1 MAVKV
6 QIDASEV
13 EALMRRYPEKML
25 KLTKKSMR
33 SAASE
38 SAKIIKRA
46 GNPRFA
52 SLVGYKVA
60 SGKLSGDLSAA
71 VGYFRSRQKEK
82 SDVDDWFK
90 AYWSEYG
97 TLENRYA
104 GHRFQRRR
112 AARSRHFRGG
122 IMPRLLYEGCKS
134 DAVDAYQRRLEKEMV
149 KNSKN
154 ETTA

>member
-38 SAKIIKRA
+38 SAKIIRKA
-46 GNPRFA
+46 GNPRFT

-122 IMPRLLYEGCKS
+122 IMPRLQYEGCKS
-134 DAVDAYQRRLEKEMV
+134 DAVDAYQIRLEKEMV
-149 KNSKN
+149 KNFEK
-154 ETTA
+154 EFKK

>member
-13 EALMRRYPEKML
+13 EALMRRYPDKML
-25 KLTKKSMR
+25 NLTKKSMR

-38 SAKIIKRA
+38 SAKIIRRA

-112 AARSRHFRGG
+112 SARSRHFRGG

-149 KNSKN
+149 KNFDK
-154 ETTA
+154 EFRK

>member
-13 EALMRRYPEKML
+13 EALMRRYPDKML

-38 SAKIIKRA
+38 SAKIIRRA

-104 GHRFQRRR
+104 GHKFQRRR

-134 DAVDAYQRRLEKEMV
+134 DAVDAYQIRLEKEMV
-149 KNSKN
+149 KNFEK
-154 ETTA
+154 EFRK

>member
-13 EALMRRYPEKML
+13 EALMKRYPDKML

-38 SAKIIKRA
+38 SAKIIRRA
-46 GNPRFA
+46 GNPKFA

-134 DAVDAYQRRLEKEMV
+134 DAVEAYQRRLEKEMV
-149 KNSKN
+149 KNFDK
-154 ETTA
+154 EFKK

>member
-6 QIDASEV
+6 QIDSSEV

-38 SAKIIKRA
+38 SAKIIRRA
-46 GNPRFA
+46 GNQRFA

-122 IMPRLLYEGCKS
+122 IMPRLQYEGCKS
-134 DAVDAYQRRLEKEMV
+134 DAIDAYQTRLEKEMV
-149 KNSKN
+149 KNFEK
-154 ETTA
+154 EFKK

>member
-13 EALMRRYPEKML
+13 EALMRRYPDKML
-25 KLTKKSMR
+25 KLTKNSMR

-38 SAKIIKRA
+38 SAKIIRRA

-97 TLENRYA
+97 TLENRYV

-149 KNSKN
+149 KNFEK
-154 ETTA
+154 EFEK

>member
-6 QIDASEV
+6 QIDASDV
-13 EALMRRYPEKML
+13 EALMKRYPDKML

-38 SAKIIKRA
+38 SAKIIRKA

-122 IMPRLLYEGCKS
+122 IMPRLQYEGCTS
-134 DAVDAYQRRLEKEMV
+134 DAVDAYQTRLEKEMV
-149 KNSKN
+149 KNFEK
-154 ETTA
+154 EFKK

>member
-38 SAKIIKRA
+38 SAKIIRRA

-82 SDVDDWFK
+82 SVVDDWFK

-134 DAVDAYQRRLEKEMV
+134 DAVEAYQRRLEKEMV
-149 KNSKN
+149 KNFDK
-154 ETTA
+154 EFKK

>member
-13 EALMRRYPEKML
+13 EALMRRYPDKML

-38 SAKIIKRA
+38 SAKIIRKA

-122 IMPRLLYEGCKS
+122 IMPRLQYEGCKS

-149 KNSKN
+149 KNFDK
-154 ETTA
+154 EFKK

>member
-33 SAASE
+33 SAAAE

-97 TLENRYA
+97 TLENR
-104 GHRFQRRR
+104 
-112 AARSRHFRGG
+112 
-122 IMPRLLYEGCKS
+122 
-134 DAVDAYQRRLEKEMV
+134 
-149 KNSKN
+149 
-154 ETTA
+154 

>member
-33 SAASE
+33 SAAAE
-38 SAKIIKRA
+38 SAKIIRRA

-134 DAVDAYQRRLEKEMV
+134 DAVDAYQRRLEKEML
-149 KNSKN
+149 KNFDK
-154 ETTA
+154 EFKK

>member
-1 MAVKV
+1 MAVKL

-13 EALMRRYPEKML
+13 EALMKRYPDKML

-38 SAKIIKRA
+38 SAKIIRKA
-46 GNPRFA
+46 GNPRFT

-122 IMPRLLYEGCKS
+122 IMPRLQYEGCKS
-134 DAVDAYQRRLEKEMV
+134 DAVDAYQIRLEKEMV
-149 KNSKN
+149 KNFEK
-154 ETTA
+154 EFKK

>member
-38 SAKIIKRA
+38 SAKIIRRA
-46 GNPRFA
+46 GNQRFA

-134 DAVDAYQRRLEKEMV
+134 DAVDAYQRRLEKEIV
-149 KNSKN
+149 KNFEK
-154 ETTA
+154 EFEK

>member
-13 EALMRRYPEKML
+13 EALMKRYPDKML

-38 SAKIIKRA
+38 SAKIIRKA
-46 GNPRFA
+46 GNPRFT

-122 IMPRLLYEGCKS
+122 IMPRLQYEGCKS
-134 DAVDAYQRRLEKEMV
+134 DAIDAYQTRLEKEMV
-149 KNSKN
+149 KNFEK
-154 ETTA
+154 EFKK

>member
-13 EALMRRYPEKML
+13 EALMRLYPEKML

-38 SAKIIKRA
+38 SAKIIRRA

-134 DAVDAYQRRLEKEMV
+134 DAVEAYQRRLEKEMV
-149 KNSKN
+149 KNFDK
-154 ETTA
+154 EFKK

>member
-6 QIDASEV
+6 QIDSSEV

-38 SAKIIKRA
+38 SAKIIRRA
-46 GNPRFA
+46 GNQRFA

-134 DAVDAYQRRLEKEMV
+134 DAVEAYQIRLEKEMV
-149 KNSKN
+149 KNFEK
-154 ETTA
+154 EFKK

>member
-25 KLTKKSMR
+25 NLTKKSMR

-38 SAKIIKRA
+38 SAKIIRRA

-149 KNSKN
+149 KNFDK
-154 ETTA
+154 EFRK

>member
-6 QIDASEV
+6 QIDASDV
-13 EALMRRYPEKML
+13 EALMKRYPDKML

-38 SAKIIKRA
+38 SAKIIRRA

-134 DAVDAYQRRLEKEMV
+134 DAVDAYQTRLEKEMV
-149 KNSKN
+149 KNFEK
-154 ETTA
+154 EFKK

>member
-25 KLTKKSMR
+25 TLTKKSMR

-38 SAKIIKRA
+38 SAKIIRRA
-46 GNPRFA
+46 GNQRFA

-122 IMPRLLYEGCKS
+122 IMPRLQYEGCKS
-134 DAVDAYQRRLEKEMV
+134 DAIDAYQTRLEKEMV
-149 KNSKN
+149 KNFEK
-154 ETTA
+154 EFKK

>member
-33 SAASE
+33 SAAAE
-38 SAKIIKRA
+38 SAKIIRRA

-82 SDVDDWFK
+82 SEVDDWFK

-149 KNSKN
+149 KNFDK
-154 ETTA
+154 EFKK

>member
-13 EALMRRYPEKML
+13 EALMRRYPDKML

-38 SAKIIKRA
+38 SAKIIRRA

-134 DAVDAYQRRLEKEMV
+134 DAVEAYQRRLENEIV
-149 KNSKN
+149 KNFEK
-154 ETTA
+154 EFKK

>member
-33 SAASE
+33 SAAAE
-38 SAKIIKRA
+38 SAKIIRRA

-60 SGKLSGDLSAA
+60 SGKLSDDLSAA

-149 KNSKN
+149 KNFDK
-154 ETTA
+154 EFKK

>member
-6 QIDASEV
+6 QIDSSEV

-46 GNPRFA
+46 GNPKFA

-134 DAVDAYQRRLEKEMV
+134 DAVEAYQRRLEKEMV
-149 KNSKN
+149 KNFDK
-154 ETTA
+154 EFKK

>member
-13 EALMRRYPEKML
+13 EALMRRYPDKML

-38 SAKIIKRA
+38 SAKIIRRA

-122 IMPRLLYEGCKS
+122 IMPRLQYEGCKS
-134 DAVDAYQRRLEKEMV
+134 DAIDAYQTRLEKEMV
-149 KNSKN
+149 KDFEK
-154 ETTA
+154 AFKK

>member
-13 EALMRRYPEKML
+13 EALMRRYPDKML

-38 SAKIIKRA
+38 SAKIIRRA
-46 GNPRFA
+46 GNQRFA

-134 DAVDAYQRRLEKEMV
+134 DAVEAYQRRLENEIV
-149 KNSKN
+149 KNFEK
-154 ETTA
+154 EFKK

>member
-6 QIDASEV
+6 RIDASEV

-38 SAKIIKRA
+38 SAKIIRRA

-122 IMPRLLYEGCKS
+122 IMPRLQYEGCKS
-134 DAVDAYQRRLEKEMV
+134 DAIDAYQTRIEKEMV
-149 KNSKN
+149 KNFEK
-154 ETTA
+154 EFKK

>member
-25 KLTKKSMR
+25 NLTKKSMR

-38 SAKIIKRA
+38 SAKIIRRA

-122 IMPRLLYEGCKS
+122 IMPRLQYEGCKS
-134 DAVDAYQRRLEKEMV
+134 DAVDAYQIRLEKEMV
-149 KNSKN
+149 KNFEK
-154 ETTA
+154 EFKE

>member
-13 EALMRRYPEKML
+13 EALMRRYPDKML

-38 SAKIIKRA
+38 SAKIIRRA
-46 GNPRFA
+46 GNQRFA

-122 IMPRLLYEGCKS
+122 IMPRLQYEGCKS
-134 DAVDAYQRRLEKEMV
+134 DALDAYQTRLEKEMV
-149 KNSKN
+149 KNFEK
-154 ETTA
+154 EFKK

>member
-6 QIDASEV
+6 QIDSSEV

-38 SAKIIKRA
+38 SAKIIRRA

-71 VGYFRSRQKEK
+71 VGYFRIRQKEK

-134 DAVDAYQRRLEKEMV
+134 DAVEAYQRRLENEIV
-149 KNSKN
+149 KNFEK
-154 ETTA
+154 EFKK

>member
-13 EALMRRYPEKML
+13 EALMRRYPDKML
-25 KLTKKSMR
+25 NLTKKSMR

-38 SAKIIKRA
+38 SAKIIRRA
-46 GNPRFA
+46 GNPRFS

-104 GHRFQRRR
+104 GHKFQRRR
-112 AARSRHFRGG
+112 AARSRHFCGG

-149 KNSKN
+149 KNFEK
-154 ETTA
+154 EFKK

>member
-13 EALMRRYPEKML
+13 EALRRRYPDKML

-38 SAKIIKRA
+38 SAKIIRRA
-46 GNPRFA
+46 GNQRFA

-122 IMPRLLYEGCKS
+122 IMPRLQYEGCKS
-134 DAVDAYQRRLEKEMV
+134 DAIDAYQTRLEKEMV
-149 KNSKN
+149 KNFEK
-154 ETTA
+154 EFKK

>member
-13 EALMRRYPEKML
+13 EALMRRYPDKML

-38 SAKIIKRA
+38 SAKIIRRA
-46 GNPRFA
+46 GNQRFA

-134 DAVDAYQRRLEKEMV
+134 DAIDAYQTRLEKEMV
-149 KNSKN
+149 KNFEK
-154 ETTA
+154 EFKK

>member
-25 KLTKKSMR
+25 NLTKKSMR

-38 SAKIIKRA
+38 SAKIIRRA

-122 IMPRLLYEGCKS
+122 IMPRLQYEGCKS
-134 DAVDAYQRRLEKEMV
+134 DAIDAYQTRLEKEMA
-149 KNSKN
+149 KNFEK
-154 ETTA
+154 EFKK

>member
-6 QIDASEV
+6 QIDSSEV

-38 SAKIIKRA
+38 SAKIIRKA
-46 GNPRFA
+46 GNPRFT

-149 KNSKN
+149 KNFDK
-154 ETTA
+154 EFRK

>member
-13 EALMRRYPEKML
+13 EALMKRYPDKML

-38 SAKIIKRA
+38 SAKIIRKA
-46 GNPRFA
+46 GNPRFT

-149 KNSKN
+149 KNFDK
-154 ETTA
+154 EFKK

>member
-13 EALMRRYPEKML
+13 EALMRRYPDKMQ

-38 SAKIIKRA
+38 SAKIIRRA

-122 IMPRLLYEGCKS
+122 IMPRLQYEGCKS
-134 DAVDAYQRRLEKEMV
+134 DAVDAYLIRLEKEMV
-149 KNSKN
+149 KNFEK
-154 ETTA
+154 EFKK

>member
-6 QIDASEV
+6 QIDSSEV

-25 KLTKKSMR
+25 NLTKKSMR

-38 SAKIIKRA
+38 SAKIIRRA

-134 DAVDAYQRRLEKEMV
+134 DAVEAYQRRLEKEMV
-149 KNSKN
+149 KNFDK
-154 ETTA
+154 EFKK

>member
-38 SAKIIKRA
+38 SAKIIRRA

-112 AARSRHFRGG
+112 AARSRHFHGG

-149 KNSKN
+149 KNFDK
-154 ETTA
+154 EFKK

>member
-38 SAKIIKRA
+38 SAKIIRRA

-104 GHRFQRRR
+104 GHKFQRRR

-149 KNSKN
+149 KNFDK
-154 ETTA
+154 EFKE

>member
-6 QIDASEV
+6 QIDSSEV

-38 SAKIIKRA
+38 SSKIIRRA

-122 IMPRLLYEGCKS
+122 IMPRLQYEGCKS
-134 DAVDAYQRRLEKEMV
+134 DAIDAYQTRLEKEMV
-149 KNSKN
+149 KNFEK
-154 ETTA
+154 EFKK